1 MTICWLLGTI
11 NECLPRACPGLLLC
25 CLPHRPLSLVVPFYI
40 PVSPAFSDSY
50 LFGFNNRAA
59 LMLTLALFAVV
70 GFLSWSGRLRLSLVE
85 PQSADSSYPDARQP
99 SRPALSF
106 ALLLATSFSAVFFFL
121 IRSSN
126 GVGEGVYFL
135 DRLGLLAQGLHPY
148 RDFEFAYG
156 PLQIFG
162 PWLFSSLFHLS
173 LTAAYALFWLV
184 STCLG
189 LLALWFAVLWIDL
202 PAQGKSAAFALFAL
216 VLGVE
221 ILSSGLNYNPLRYAA
236 PIACLIA
243 VHRLSRRANAPL
255 QTFDWQTIL
264 ASALAAT
271 LLLCLSPE
279 MGVTF
284 CIAVFLYLPICRR
297 ACGRPWT
304 WFALSLALAFTVL
317 LLAAARIGV
326 FETMKGFSAG
336 GFSLPVLPGPHILI
350 FLAAFAI
357 VLVYLMNPRHRARLM
372 SSTALLAFYSL
383 GMLPAAFGRCDW
395 AHVSGYELGILL
407 PALLLLTP
415 NAITR
420 RLSRTAL
427 LLVFSLYFFQSVITI
442 LGVVAKVQLY
452 PALAHGEP
460 TSRFGKQLVQL
471 TERSMRRSYTQADA
485 SYKLDRIR
493 AVARLSSTDP
503 HVLFPTASQIL
514 YAPFGYSPQR
524 LSNIQSSS
532 IAEGRFM
539 GTLNLLTAAQVRQKI
554 DEMQTHPERDLLVSP
569 DGLEQC
575 ATARGS
581 SAQLRAL
588 FLLPLVPPP
597 RHESDLMVP
606 LCQYIERQYRIIT
619 PASPK
624 TADYA
629 LWRYRSPAL

>member
-1 MTICWLLGTI
+1 MPPSRLPWL
-11 NECLPRACPGLLLC
+11 AALLHTTPALIF
-25 CLPHRPLSLVVPFYI
+25 VVPFYI

-59 LMLTLALFAVV
+59 LVLTLILFAVV
-70 GFLSWSGRLRLSLVE
+70 GVLSWLGRLRLSLIE
-85 PQSADSSYPDARQP
+85 PESDAPGYPDVRQP
-99 SRPALSF
+99 RHLDLAVV
-106 ALLLATSFSAVFFFL
+106 LLLATGFSAVYFLL
-121 IRSSN
+121 IRGSN

-162 PWLFSSLFHLS
+162 PWLLSSLFHLS
-173 LTAAYALFWLV
+173 LTVAYALFWLF

-236 PIACLIA
+236 PIACLVA

-284 CIAVFLYLPICRR
+284 CVAVVLYLPICRR
-297 ACGRPWT
+297 ICGRPWT
-304 WFALSLALAFTVL
+304 WFALWLALAFIVL

-420 RLSRTAL
+420 QLSRSAL
-427 LLVFSLYFFQSVITI
+427 LLVFSLFFVQSVTTI
-442 LGVVAKVQLY
+442 VSVIAKVQLY
-452 PALAHGEP
+452 PAFAHGEP
-460 TSRFGKQLVQL
+460 TSGFGKQLVQL
-471 TERSMRRSYTQADA
+471 TERSMGRSYTQADA
-485 SYKLDRIR
+485 AHKLARIR

-503 HVLFPTASQIL
+503 HVLFPTASPIL

-524 LSNIQSSS
+524 LASVQSSAL
-532 IAEGRFM
+532 AEGRSWAHS
-539 GTLNLLTAAQVRQKI
+539 TC
-554 DEMQTHPERDLLVSP
+554 SP
-569 DGLEQC
+569 Q
-575 ATARGS
+575 
-581 SAQLRAL
+581 
-588 FLLPLVPPP
+588 P
-597 RHESDLMVP
+597 R
-606 LCQYIERQYRIIT
+606 
-619 PASPK
+619 
-624 TADYA
+624 
-629 LWRYRSPAL
+629 